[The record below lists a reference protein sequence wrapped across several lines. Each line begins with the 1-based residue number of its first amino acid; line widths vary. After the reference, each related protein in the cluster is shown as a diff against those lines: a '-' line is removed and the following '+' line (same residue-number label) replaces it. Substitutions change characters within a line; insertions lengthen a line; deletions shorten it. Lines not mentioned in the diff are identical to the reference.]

1 MHPMQWTSDNSIDW
15 HDAAERRLAVRANP
29 SAFTVLALCAS
40 KIFAKRDDGLAV
52 TVRIQNP
59 RPMTLA
65 APKDWCRKRGH
76 RLFVG
81 PSMKRRCES
90 IIPHVWLLCPNCRSR
105 FQDAH
110 GDLKQYSC
118 SVCGNATLVRVRS
131 EQERSRDALAGMAA
145 GAAVGAAIG
154 ELPGALIGGIIGL
167 VLGAL
172 RTPTIEQ
179 SKR

>member
-1 MHPMQWTSDNSIDW
+1 MN
-15 HDAAERRLAVRANP
+15 
-29 SAFTVLALCAS
+29 
-40 KIFAKRDDGLAV
+40 
-52 TVRIQNP
+52 
-59 RPMTLA
+59 
-65 APKDWCRKRGH
+65 
-76 RLFVG
+76 
-81 PSMKRRCES
+81 
-90 IIPHVWLLCPNCRSR
+90 
-105 FQDAH
+105 
-110 GDLKQYSC
+110 
-118 SVCGNATLVRVRS
+118 LVRVRS

>member
-1 MHPMQWTSDNSIDW
+1 MLDGEGCWLPFNNSSVGESCGGIEKTAGCSQSFSSCDG
-15 HDAAERRLAVRANP
+15 
-29 SAFTVLALCAS
+29 
-40 KIFAKRDDGLAV
+40 FAG
-52 TVRIQNP
+52 
-59 RPMTLA
+59 
-65 APKDWCRKRGH
+65 
-76 RLFVG
+76 
-81 PSMKRRCES
+81 